1 VTFTDPEVG
10 SVGLTEAAARAAGLA
25 DKLWYLRRLNLFE
38 GMREEEVEA
47 VSRELRMRTC
57 EPGAPFRTRE
67 QDRVYLLKS
76 GRMRL
81 YQLTADGH
89 EITTA
94 VLEPGQLFGLSSL
107 MGGDGCA
114 THAEPLEEAVVCE
127 ASAPDFVGLLARHP
141 LLMAKV
147 LMVMARQMF
156 RLEQTIEGLASQPVS
171 SRLAGL
177 LLTRLEDGKRLDGGV
192 LLPPMTH
199 DELASIIDSSRESV
213 SRTIGRWRGQGIV
226 GARGRRIVV
235 LAPDRLR
242 GEAEA
247 RR

>member
-1 VTFTDPEVG
+1 MP
-10 SVGLTEAAARAAGLA
+10 

-57 EPGAPFRTRE
+57 EPGAPFPTRE

-107 MGGDGCA
+107 MGGHGWA
-114 THAEPLEEAVVCE
+114 THAEPLEEAVVCD
-127 ASAPDFVGLLARHP
+127 ARAPDFVGMLARHP
-141 LLMAKV
+141 LLMTKV
-147 LMVMARQMF
+147 VIVMARQMF
-156 RLEQTIEGLASQPVS
+156 RLEQTIESLASQPIS
-171 SRLAGL
+171 SRLAGHL
-177 LLTRLEDGKRLDGGV
+177 LSRLDEGERLDGGV

-213 SRTIGRWRGQGIV
+213 SRALGRWRRQGIV
-226 GARGRRIVV
+226 GSKGRRIAV
-235 LAPDRLR
+235 LTPDRLR
-242 GEAEA
+242 REAETP
-247 RR
+247 R